1 MKQLLLVLFLTLTP
15 AAYLTA
21 ATVKGWVKDA
31 QTGEELIGAAVY
43 VKENPAMGTTAG
55 LDGTFVLKDV
65 PEGKNITLVC
75 SYISYETQE
84 QNVNTLSGRD
94 VLFNMKPSAMNLEGV
109 TIIAAN
115 PGRTEAGARGIECGQ
130 RHECESDR
138 AVTGYYGCQCDPAYV
153 RRDGRA

>member
-1 MKQLLLVLFLTLTP
+1 MFLLFSACNVIVKRMKCCCYPHLLLLRRKRKQIMKQLLLVLFLTLTP

-65 PEGKNITLVC
+65 PEGKTSRWFAVI
-75 SYISYETQE
+75 
-84 QNVNTLSGRD
+84 
-94 VLFNMKPSAMNLEGV
+94 SAMRHRN
-109 TIIAAN
+109 
-115 PGRTEAGARGIECGQ
+115 RT
-130 RHECESDR
+130 
-138 AVTGYYGCQCDPAYV
+138 
-153 RRDGRA
+153 